1 MRGGCS
7 RRAFA
12 RRANSGVYLLR
23 GNFALWPWETSPG
36 RVSQQEPQAG
46 EGGGGGPADSR
57 VTSDTVVGEPSR
69 PRRGAGT
76 TEGSRLWFETL
87 RGLPGSTWAPGAQA
101 GVGPGLAQHGPWPQA
116 SGLRTGGSRGDR
128 RRGCPRRTRSQGVPP
143 MSLLAVSVHALVA
156 SCVVTCCAGS
166 SNSPVGGEALALR
179 PACVRR
185 FKCCSIIES
194 SPRPDPP
201 RGGCLY
207 LTGEGPTTGLP
218 GGFLL
223 CPHPL

>member
-1 MRGGCS
+1 MRGGSS
-7 RRAFA
+7 RRAFS

-46 EGGGGGPADSR
+46 EEAVVLPLCDDGRLS
-57 VTSDTVVGEPSR
+57 SDAVVGEPSR
-69 PRRGAGT
+69 PRRGAGA
-76 TEGSRLWFETL
+76 TEGSWLWFETL

-101 GVGPGLAQHGPWPQA
+101 GVGPGLAQHGLWLQA

-156 SCVVTCCAGS
+156 SCVVTAVLGAATVQS
-166 SNSPVGGEALALR
+166 GEKPWLYARPVLDALNAV
-179 PACVRR
+179 A
-185 FKCCSIIES
+185 
-194 SPRPDPP
+194 
-201 RGGCLY
+201 
-207 LTGEGPTTGLP
+207 
-218 GGFLL
+218 
-223 CPHPL
+223 